1 MGLEKATAVLL
12 IALSGLCAA
21 LVCLAPLPSR
31 AQGESDIQT
40 VRGLGAILRGDQA
53 EARQSAIA
61 SSLRQALEQTVT
73 RLLSPDAS
81 AAHFQTLKDEIYGRA
96 PRYVRSY
103 RVVSEYPDLQQQVY
117 RVELE
122 VEVATD
128 DLIRVI
134 SRLGLIRAEH
144 RPRRESPRTF

>member
-1 MGLEKATAVLL
+1 MGLEKATAVLI
-12 IALSGLCAA
+12 IALSGIFAA
-21 LVCLAPLPSR
+21 FVCLAPLPCW
-31 AQGESDIQT
+31 AQAESDFQT
-40 VRGLGAILRGDQA
+40 VRGLGAILQGDQA

-61 SSLRQALEQTVT
+61 SSLRQALEQTVAQ
-73 RLLSPDAS
+73 LLSPDAS
-81 AAHFQTLKDEIYGRA
+81 AAHFQTLKERIYGRA

-103 RVVSEYPDLQQQVY
+103 RVLSEYPDLQRQVY

-128 DLIRVI
+128 ALMRVI

-144 RPRRESPRTF
+144 GLRREPPRTF

>member
-1 MGLEKATAVLL
+1 M
-12 IALSGLCAA
+12 
-21 LVCLAPLPSR
+21 P
-31 AQGESDIQT
+31 
-40 VRGLGAILRGDQA
+40 
-53 EARQSAIA
+53 AR
-61 SSLRQALEQTVT
+61 
-73 RLLSPDAS
+73 
-81 AAHFQTLKDEIYGRA
+81 AHFQTLKERIYGRA

-128 DLIRVI
+128 ALIRVI

-144 RPRRESPRTF
+144 GLRRESPRTF